1 MEEIQG
7 YLLSQQNHNVI
18 ADLVEVESG
27 KDDQNR
33 PVLQEALSLASK
45 TGSVVLVSRLCRLS
59 RDLEFVAGLMKSK
72 VRFRI
77 ATNPTADEL
86 TIGIYAVMGMH
97 ERKEISRRTKQALA
111 VAKSRGVKLG
121 TAGARNIKKANDAKI
136 SAAKSFALKIQPLVQ
151 PLRDAGKTFQEI
163 ADILNGMGIQTPQ
176 GKCFY
181 PASVRNYTL
190 RFA

>member
-1 MEEIQG
+1 MQEIQT
-7 YLLSQQNHNVI
+7 YLAGQQNHTVI

-33 PVLQEALSLASK
+33 PVLQEALQLASK
-45 TGSVVLVSRLCRLS
+45 SGAVVLVSRLCRLS

-97 ERKEISRRTKQALA
+97 ERKEIGRRTRQALA
-111 VAKSRGVKLG
+111 DCQSKRSEVGNCWIQEHQKGERSKS
-121 TAGARNIKKANDAKI
+121 IC
-136 SAAKSFALKIQPLVQ
+136 S
-151 PLRDAGKTFQEI
+151 
-163 ADILNGMGIQTPQ
+163 
-176 GKCFY
+176 
-181 PASVRNYTL
+181 
-190 RFA
+190 

>member
-1 MEEIQG
+1 MSEIET
-7 YLLSQQNHNVI
+7 YLRSQQNHSVI

-45 TGSVVLVSRLCRLS
+45 TGSVILVSRLCRLS

-97 ERKEISRRTKQALA
+97 ERREIGRRTSQALQA
-111 VAKSRGVKLG
+111 AKKRGIRLG
-121 TAGARNIKKANDAKI
+121 TAGARNIKKANEARV
-136 SAAKSFALKIQPLVQ
+136 SAANSFALKIQPLVE
-151 PLRDAGKTFQEI
+151 PLRSAGKTFQEI
-163 ADILNGMGIQTPQ
+163 ADALNSMGITTPQ
-176 GKCFY
+176 GKCFH
-181 PASVRNYTL
+181 PTSVRNYTL
-190 RFA
+190 RFQ